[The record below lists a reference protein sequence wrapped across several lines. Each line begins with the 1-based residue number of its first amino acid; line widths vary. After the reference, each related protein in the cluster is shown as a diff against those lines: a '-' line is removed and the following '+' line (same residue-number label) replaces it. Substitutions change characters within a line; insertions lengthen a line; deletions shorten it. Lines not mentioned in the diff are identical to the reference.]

1 MMQIDMNSDLGES
14 FGNYRLGMDEEVL
27 PLVTSANVACG
38 FHAGDPDVMRR
49 TVALAQAAGT
59 AIGAHPG
66 LPDLVGFGRRTL
78 AVSPDEAYSM
88 VVYQVGALQAFVR
101 AAGGRL
107 QHVKPHGALYNM
119 AAKDD
124 ALAGAVAQAVHDVD
138 DRLILYGLA
147 GSALIRAAEQ
157 IGLRSA
163 AEVYADR
170 SYQEDGSLT
179 PRSQPGAMITD
190 ADTAVQQVLSMVE
203 RQEVRTLSGPIIPIQ
218 ADTLCIHGD
227 GAEALLFVQR
237 IRKALQEYGVHIVPA
252 GSFIL

>member
-1 MMQIDMNSDLGES
+1 M
-14 FGNYRLGMDEEVL
+14 
-27 PLVTSANVACG
+27 
-38 FHAGDPDVMRR
+38 
-49 TVALAQAAGT
+49 
-59 AIGAHPG
+59 
-66 LPDLVGFGRRTL
+66 
-78 AVSPDEAYSM
+78 
-88 VVYQVGALQAFVR
+88 
-101 AAGGRL
+101 
-107 QHVKPHGALYNM
+107 
-119 AAKDD
+119 
-124 ALAGAVAQAVHDVD
+124 AGAVAQAVHDVD

-237 IRKALQEYGVHIVPA
+237 IRKVLQEYGVHIVPA